1 MSLRSLCLS
10 LVAMWVPT
18 LAWADPARCDA
29 VFLGPHPDCS
39 LSGEWAVSAMAKSEE
54 KGRKL
59 ALARLV
65 ATVQAGAELHAAEVA
80 GTMAALPA
88 EENVRR
94 CASVVKEAASV
105 SCLVDPSLRESQ
117 LCFADLPSEACYDGP
132 PLDLT
137 GVAWKV
143 SEKGR
148 KQLCDA
154 VRDRLIEK
162 EEAASTVQACRIEC
176 SRRSTVRCV
185 AR

>member
-1 MSLRSLCLS
+1 MRRSLALS
-10 LVAMWVPT
+10 MAMMLLPAT
-18 LAWADPARCDA
+18 ALADPARCDA
-29 VFLGPHPDCS
+29 VFLGPNSDCS
-39 LSGEWAVSAMAKSEE
+39 LSGEWAVSAMAKNEE

-65 ATVQAGAELHAAEVA
+65 GTVQAGAELQAAEVA

-94 CASVVKEAASV
+94 CASAVREAASV
-105 SCLVDPSLRESQ
+105 SCLVDPSFGEAQ
-117 LCFADLPSEACYDGP
+117 LCFADLASNTCYDGP

-148 KQLCDA
+148 KLLCDA

-162 EEAASTVQACRIEC
+162 EAAASTLQACMIEC
-176 SRRSTVRCV
+176 ARHSTIRCV